1 MVNANA
7 NSIVECSVCGCRG
20 GQPDDV
26 HGSRDRYML
35 RGITGT
41 SSTQLYV
48 DRNRRVHAAKTCVSA
63 AGERTKQE
71 KEKKRKKKHRPCPT
85 HETCVAQSAERDLA
99 RVQYVHSIFDVLA
112 GEVELNLFHKHDH
125 FMPCRGDCWT
135 GSTCKKMK
143 FVHVVYS
150 EINRT

>member
-20 GQPDDV
+20 GQPNDL
-26 HGSRDRYML
+26 HGSRGRYMH

-48 DRNRRVHAAKTCVSA
+48 GRNRRVHAAKTRVSA

-71 KEKKRKKKHRPCPT
+71 KERKKNNHRPVPRKRR
-85 HETCVAQSAERDLA
+85 VVQSAERDLA
-99 RVQYVHSIFDVLA
+99 RVQSVYSMFDVLA
-112 GEVELNLFHKHDH
+112 GEVKLNLFHKHDH

-143 FVHVVYS
+143 FVHVIYS
-150 EINRT
+150 EINRA